1 MKICNC
7 NSGQYRWRDV
17 ALINGK
23 YYKID
28 EEVFYCTYDG
38 NKVEDIF
45 DISPIED
52 KIAEKYR
59 VDRDD
64 IELAT
69 FVPDIFPD
77 SVIRGFWEDEEL
89 GAYCAVCGGEIYG
102 DEIAV
107 SNCISDEINSFRGEY
122 SFLSN
127 FEKCTIEFEGL
138 TYPSVE
144 HAFQAAKTLDTDK
157 RLSFTKGSP
166 VCAKRMG
173 RCLKLRPD
181 WEEIKDSVMYACL
194 KSKFRNDDMRKKLI
208 ATGDAVLIEGNNHG
222 DRYWGLVNGEG
233 QNKLGRLL
241 MQIRSEIRCA
251 DI

>member
-1 MKICNC
+1 MKICEC
-7 NSGQYRWRDV
+7 NSRQYRWRDV
-17 ALINGK
+17 ALINGEF
-23 YYKID
+23 YKVD
-28 EEVFYCTYDG
+28 EKVFYCADNG
-38 NKVEDIF
+38 SEDDTF

-52 KIAEKYR
+52 KLAKKYD
-59 VDRDD
+59 VDSDD
-64 IELAT
+64 LELAT
-69 FVPDIFPD
+69 FTPEEFPD
-77 SVIRGFWEDEEL
+77 SVIKTFWKDEEL

-102 DEIAV
+102 DEIEM
-107 SNCISDEINSFRGEY
+107 SNCISNEINSFKGEY

-127 FEKCTIEFEGL
+127 FEKCSIEFEGL

-144 HAFQAAKTLDTDK
+144 HAFQAAKTLDTNK

-166 VCAKRMG
+166 GCAKRMG

-222 DRYWGLVNGEG
+222 DCYWGMVNGEG
-233 QNKLGRLL
+233 QNKLGLLL

-251 DI
+251 DL

>member
-1 MKICNC
+1 MKICEC
-7 NSGQYRWRDV
+7 NSRKYRWRDV
-17 ALINGK
+17 ALINRE

-28 EEVFYCTYDG
+28 EEVFYCADSG
-38 NKVEDIF
+38 NEDDTF

-52 KIAEKYR
+52 NLAKKYG
-59 VDRDD
+59 VDSDD
-64 IELAT
+64 VELAT
-69 FVPDIFPD
+69 FTPEKFPD
-77 SVIRGFWEDEEL
+77 SVIKT
-89 GAYCAVCGGEIYG
+89 VCGGEIYG
-102 DEIAV
+102 DETTV
-107 SNCISDEINSFRGEY
+107 SNCVLNEINSFRGEY

-166 VCAKRMG
+166 GCAKRMG
-173 RCLKLRPD
+173 RRLELRPD

-194 KSKFRNDDMRKKLI
+194 KSKFQNDDMRKKLI

-222 DRYWGLVNGEG
+222 DHYWGMVNGEG
-233 QNKLGRLL
+233 KNNLGRLL

-251 DI
+251 DL